1 MSFGLSIYTASV
13 LEKRV
18 TTRDDELKIY
28 RSRSEII
35 PSFPFRIGPY
45 DAAFTQRF
53 NQICTSPLRRMNQP
67 GGFTSA
73 KNCPMIGRTYEWRI
87 STAIERNLLCKS
99 FQAYASSTVG
109 DEVAVW
115 GRCDYQ
121 AAIDNCIFKSG
132 NTDNVGATSSAECE
146 NQESI
151 AATASLVNSNA
162 AQLAAS
168 GQLQEVNEYF
178 QANGDTNLIAAT
190 QNNAATITDPT
201 TQCSLLG
208 RPSRYIRQQ
217 HNGQQLLGLTPPS
230 GIFLDQYARVKINA
244 RFFSHR
250 PPANIPTRTKKTND
264 ASHRRRTMA
273 HHRLL
278 L

>member
-1 MSFGLSIYTASV
+1 MANLH
-13 LEKRV
+13 LNEK
-18 TTRDDELKIY
+18 LAPI
-28 RSRSEII
+28 
-35 PSFPFRIGPY
+35 FPGV
-45 DAAFTQRF
+45 
-53 NQICTSPLRRMNQP
+53 
-67 GGFTSA
+67 
-73 KNCPMIGRTYEWRI
+73 
-87 STAIERNLLCKS
+87 
-99 FQAYASSTVG
+99 ASSTVG

-190 QNNAATITDPT
+190 QNNAATITLTQQPNAPFGPT
-201 TQCSLLG
+201 QSVQ
-208 RPSRYIRQQ
+208 RRQ
-217 HNGQQLLGLTPPS
+217 HNGHGVDTPREIFGPMRESNKRAFFLTPPHHQ
-230 GIFLDQYARVKINA
+230 IFPRA
-244 RFFSHR
+244 
-250 PPANIPTRTKKTND
+250 KKNK
-264 ASHRRRTMA
+264 
-273 HHRLL
+273 
-278 L
+278 